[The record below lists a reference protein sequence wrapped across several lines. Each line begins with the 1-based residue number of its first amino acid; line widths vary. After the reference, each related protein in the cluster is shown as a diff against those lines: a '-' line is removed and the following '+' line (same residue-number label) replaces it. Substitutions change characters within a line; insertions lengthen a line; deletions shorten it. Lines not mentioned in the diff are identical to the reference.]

1 MGQIHAFKNEKLIIG
16 VLTTVPEQI
25 SQIQYVLQG
34 RFGPLDFESDEI
46 DFTYSE
52 YYNREMG
59 PDIKRFFL
67 AFKLLVPPNELAAIK
82 HTTNEI
88 EQQFISEG
96 NRKVN
101 LDPGILNLS
110 RLILASTKDNM
121 HRIPL
126 QNGIYSEVTLVFMHG
141 AFQSLLWTYPDY
153 TSEEYKSIFT
163 EIREIYK
170 AQLKQQP
177 G

>member
-1 MGQIHAFKNEKLIIG
+1 MGQIHEFKNEKLIIG

-25 SQIQYVLQG
+25 SQIKYVLQG
-34 RFGPLDFESDEI
+34 RFGSLDFESDAI
-46 DFTYSE
+46 DFTYSK

-67 AFKLLVPPNELAAIK
+67 AFRPLVPPDELVSIK
-82 HTTNEI
+82 HTTNEV
-88 EQQFISEG
+88 EQQFIYEG

-126 QNGIYSEVTLVFMHG
+126 QNGIYGEVTLVFMHG

-153 TSEEYKSIFT
+153 ASEEYKSIFT
-163 EIREIYK
+163 EIREIYRG
-170 AQLKQQP
+170 QLKQQP
-177 G
+177 A